1 MTMISMF
8 LLGVITAPLIASLI
22 ELIGLILEDF
32 KIFPMHL
39 IKNHN
44 ESNLNEDV
52 RQEIEGFIK
61 ND

>member
-1 MTMISMF
+1 MTLLSMF
-8 LLGVITAPLIASLI
+8 LLGVITAPLIASFI
-22 ELIGLILEDF
+22 ELISLILEDL

-44 ESNLNEDV
+44 ELNLNEDV
-52 RQEIEGFIK
+52 HQEIEGFIK

>member
-1 MTMISMF
+1 MTLLSMF

-22 ELIGLILEDF
+22 ELISLILEDF

-44 ESNLNEDV
+44 ELNLNEDV